1 MVKLKAPM
9 MSLGASG
16 SIGGAVV
23 FSSAKGR
30 AYARQLVIPSN
41 PKSGPQVGIRA
52 MMKFLSQQWTA
63 LSGVQKADWDTR
75 AAQTNISPFNAF
87 VAYNL
92 VRWRSFL
99 GPSKLD
105 PADVIAV
112 APAAPTTTVTAGVRQ
127 LGLSIADGAQLPDW
141 GWMIFRSLT
150 TGFTPAYSNLVAIA
164 VKTASPTLY
173 VDAGLTAV
181 AHFYRIKGF
190 MIDGKL
196 GTLEAERTGTPT

>member
-23 FSSAKGR
+23 YSSAKGR

-41 PKSGPQVGIRA
+41 PKSGPQVGMRA
-52 MMKFLSQQWTA
+52 MLKFLSQQWA
-63 LSGVQKADWDTR
+63 SLSGVQQADWDTL
-75 AAQTNISPFNAF
+75 AKATNISPFNAF
-87 VAYNL
+87 VSYNQK
-92 VRWRSFL
+92 RWRSFL

-105 PADVIAV
+105 PATEVAV
-112 APAAPTTTVTAGVRQ
+112 APAVPTTTVTAGVRQ

-141 GWMIFRSLT
+141 AWMIFRSLT

-164 VKTASPTLY
+164 AKTASPTLY

-181 AHFYRIKGF
+181 AHYYRIKGF